1 MDERDDNDVEVCR
14 WFFRRCAKARVAM
27 QTPLSSLELSLRVL
41 HFVES
46 IGGRNADHFEEE
58 MDDNDDIAASSQ
70 LRLFNVLRDGC
81 MAKRRHVSFVFDICN
96 RLIELRN
103 DDHFSEKTLRAI
115 AAEEEED
122 VVGAHDDGSRVQSSE
137 IGNGTNAAADIDA
150 LEMNA
155 ELTAASCVD
164 LSETDCS
171 GIDDVNFDELHCFK
185 LRTKV
190 LGLSFP
196 TFTTELWGCLQL
208 AGWTYSNGKY
218 HIPKMSRQRKRSND
232 YIDMFKKIF
241 EHFDLDDSREGATNY
256 WDDDNEEG
264 PEVFDGSNEL
274 VEYLDEYCML
284 DYRVTP
290 VEVEATH
297 LARAAKSIAYRRRNL
312 RLRNELLEI
321 AYRERKRRS
330 QSRDEAVDTNN
341 LHSKYGHNH
350 RPCEICLKGAN
361 SMHPRVA
368 CSGCGLVVHT
378 HCYGLLDHGEMNG
391 SGRKGAEVDEMGFF
405 TCDVCAMNATGGKP
419 KVDKR
424 RWEASQ
430 RSGWRIH
437 HLPHTVCTLCGR
449 KDIRGGM
456 VRIVDHE
463 EVSTTLNSR
472 KRKGRRLEGLCE
484 TWVHLF
490 CFNSMASIKKLSP
503 NSIRKGGDAIVR
515 LRNALEKTVDIIR
528 ETEVSHVTVEL
539 VLFYTSVFSLSSFS
553 LEQANDHRS
562 M

>member
-1 MDERDDNDVEVCR
+1 MAVR
-14 WFFRRCAKARVAM
+14 WFFKRCTSARVAM

-41 HFVES
+41 RFVES
-46 IGGRNADHFEEE
+46 IGGRNADHLEEE
-58 MDDNDDIAASSQ
+58 VDDDDDIIASSQ
-70 LRLFNVLRDGC
+70 LGLFNVLRDGC
-81 MAKRRHVSFVFDICN
+81 MAKCRDVSFVFDICN
-96 RLIELRN
+96 RLIELRD

-115 AAEEEED
+115 AAEEED
-122 VVGAHDDGSRVQSSE
+122 VVGAHDDGRDRASQ
-137 IGNGTNAAADIDA
+137 IGNGTNSTASIDA

-164 LSETDCS
+164 LSETNYS

-196 TFTTELWGCLQL
+196 TFTTELWGYLQL
-208 AGWTYSNGKY
+208 SGWTYSNGKY
-218 HIPKMSRQRKRSND
+218 QIPKMNRQRKRSND

-241 EHFDLDDSREGATNY
+241 EHFDLDDSREGATTDCVY
-256 WDDDNEEG
+256 DDEEEG

-297 LARAAKSIAYRRRNL
+297 LARATKSIAYRRRNL

-321 AYRERKRRS
+321 AYRELKRRS
-330 QSRDEAVDTNN
+330 QSRDEANNN
-341 LHSKYGHNH
+341 LRSKYGHNH
-350 RPCEICLKGAN
+350 RPCEVCLKGAN

-391 SGRKGAEVDEMGFF
+391 SGRKGAEVDGMGFF

-430 RSGWRIH
+430 RSGWRVH
-437 HLPHTVCTLCGR
+437 HLPHTVCPLCGR

-472 KRKGRRLEGLCE
+472 KRKGRGLEDLCE

-490 CFNSMASIKKLSP
+490 CFNAMASIKKLSP

-515 LRNALEKTVDIIR
+515 LRDALEKAVDIIR
-528 ETEVSHVTVEL
+528 ETEVRL
-539 VLFYTSVFSLSSFS
+539 QLKFI
-553 LEQANDHRS
+553 

>member
-1 MDERDDNDVEVCR
+1 MEYVDDNAR
-14 WFFRRCAKARVAM
+14 WFYRRCAKARVAM
-27 QTPLSSLELSLRVL
+27 QTPLPSLELSLRVL
-41 HFVES
+41 HFVEF
-46 IGGRNADHFEEE
+46 IGGRNAGHYLEEV
-58 MDDNDDIAASSQ
+58 DDDDDDDDIIASSQ

-81 MAKRRHVSFVFDICN
+81 MAKRRDVSFVFDICN
-96 RLIELRN
+96 RLIELRD
-103 DDHFSEKTLRAI
+103 DDHFSEETLRAI
-115 AAEEEED
+115 AAEED
-122 VVGAHDDGSRVQSSE
+122 DGGAHDDGRDRASE
-137 IGNGTNAAADIDA
+137 IGNGANAASVIDA
-150 LEMNA
+150 PEVNG
-155 ELTAASCVD
+155 ELTAARRA
-164 LSETDCS
+164 LNETSFD
-171 GIDDVNFDELHCFK
+171 IDVANFDEIHCFK

-196 TFTTELWGCLQL
+196 TFTTELWGYLQL

-218 HIPKMSRQRKRSND
+218 HIPKNRPPGKMSND
-232 YIDMFKKIF
+232 YIDMFQKIF
-241 EHFDLDDSREGATNY
+241 EHFDLDNSREGATTE

-284 DYRVTP
+284 DYRVAS

-297 LARAAKSIAYRRRNL
+297 LSRSTKSNAYRRRNL
-312 RLRNELLEI
+312 RLRNELLEV

-330 QSRDEAVDTNN
+330 RARDEAADDNN
-341 LHSKYGHNH
+341 LRSKYGHNH
-350 RPCEICLKGAN
+350 RPCEVCLKGAN

-391 SGRKGAEVDEMGFF
+391 NVRKGAEVDEMGFF

-430 RSGWRIH
+430 RSGWRVH

-463 EVSTTLNSR
+463 EVSTTLKSR
-472 KRKGRRLEGLCE
+472 KRKGRGLEDLCE

-515 LRNALEKTVDIIR
+515 LRDALEKAVEITT
-528 ETEVSHVTVEL
+528 ETEVRLQLKCHHVNVARFIL
-539 VLFYTSVFSLSSFS
+539 HQQRL
-553 LEQANDHRS
+553 HRFHCLRFH
-562 M
+562 